1 MSVVAKLLCVS
12 LFKRTVDHPID
23 GIDSG
28 LMVTALMFAFI
39 PSIPMVMPV
48 IPVLRAA
55 SLASIAQRAISSA
68 WASSSHFVSS

>member
-12 LFKRTVDHPID
+12 PFERTVDHLVD
-23 GIDSG
+23 GIDGG
-28 LMVTALMFAFI
+28 LMVAALMFAFI

-55 SLASIAQRAISSA
+55 SLASIA
-68 WASSSHFVSS
+68 